1 MKNPETE
8 EARMLAAEIV
18 TLRKAAGALGEALAR
33 IDTLEA
39 ALWGARR
46 AHAAK
51 CELRPGRACTCTAG
65 EHNAKIVAALA
76 RPLGGGS

>member
-1 MKNPETE
+1 
-8 EARMLAAEIV
+8 MLAAEIV

-51 CELRPGRACTCTAG
+51 CELRPGRALHMHGGRAQRQDRRRAG
-65 EHNAKIVAALA
+65 STSRWRIVKKWRNA
-76 RPLGGGS
+76 